1 MRLGAWAVPVEEPGL
16 PKFHLRE
23 YVVSFSR
30 VNRLLIGEGGS
41 RDFFARVP
49 DARSGRFRRMAFL
62 VYSSIFSAICM
73 LFGVGLVFKEN
84 VSPNAGL

>member
-1 MRLGAWAVPVEEPGL
+1 M
-16 PKFHLRE
+16 
-23 YVVSFSR
+23 
-30 VNRLLIGEGGS
+30 I
-41 RDFFARVP
+41 FFARVP